1 MKVSVAEYNISNLD
15 EEVILSGWIS
25 KKRNLGGLFFIDL
38 RDRSGIIQ
46 LNINNE
52 CKDYELVSKLSIKKE
67 QVIKI
72 IIAIIKKINIIIN
85 KYRNLIR

>member
-52 CKDYELVSKLSIKKE
+52 CKDYELVSKLKTLVVSKIGKKSVNFDLNISDNVNSIFS
-67 QVIKI
+67 
-72 IIAIIKKINIIIN
+72 
-85 KYRNLIR
+85 